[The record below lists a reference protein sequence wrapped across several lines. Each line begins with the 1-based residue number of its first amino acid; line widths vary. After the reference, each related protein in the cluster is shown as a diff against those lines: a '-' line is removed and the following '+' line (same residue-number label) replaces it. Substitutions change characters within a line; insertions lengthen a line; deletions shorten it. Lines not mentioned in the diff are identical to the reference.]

1 MEGLIPM
8 VYKTLKRNKARWEY
22 QCLSSSS
29 GTADRCYSSISEF
42 YAESYNYQLTV
53 NKTTSTIEFG
63 GVDPVS
69 ANGGRHHS
77 HNRKHKASNVDDYSS
92 GLGRGCK
99 YGRDDQEA
107 GAV

>member
-29 GTADRCYSSISEF
+29 SGTADRRY
-42 YAESYNYQLTV
+42 
-53 NKTTSTIEFG
+53 
-63 GVDPVS
+63 
-69 ANGGRHHS
+69 
-77 HNRKHKASNVDDYSS
+77 RKHKASNVDDYYS

-99 YGRDDQEA
+99 YVEIIRKLVRFSGSGFFSCQ
-107 GAV
+107 